1 MVENHP
7 HMVRKSGLSS
17 RRWAVEPRERAGEGR
32 VTRMW
37 GGAAGKGGGNEGV
50 KGYLVNTADG
60 KGRTEPVD
68 EWRGGPCFI
77 LRADIARRQ
86 PGALPVARQGGR
98 DPVIRRQKHV

>member
-1 MVENHP
+1 M
-7 HMVRKSGLSS
+7 G
-17 RRWAVEPRERAGEGR
+17 
-32 VTRMW
+32 
-37 GGAAGKGGGNEGV
+37 GGAAGKGGGGTGYEDVGWSGREGWGNEGV

-77 LRADIARRQ
+77 LRAGIARRQ
-86 PGALPVARQGGR
+86 PGALPVARQCGR